1 MSDAPAGG
9 YPARL
14 EIDYPERLNRLT
26 TLLRPILAIPILI
39 LASLLAAV
47 VIPTVLM
54 LLFRRKYPRW
64 WFDFNVELARFQGR
78 VNAYSWLL
86 TDQYPST
93 DEEQSVHHRG

>member
-14 EIDYPERLNRLT
+14 EVDYPERLNRLT

-39 LASLLAAV
+39 LASLLVAV

-64 WFDFNVELARFQGR
+64 WFRFQ
-78 VNAYSWLL
+78 
-86 TDQYPST
+86 
-93 DEEQSVHHRG
+93 RGADAVSEPGPTRTRGC